1 MESRMGG
8 AMVTKE
14 QIFSNDFQVCLKIY
28 EFNQRNEKIW
38 FNKLVK
44 EMNGTPTQS
53 TISKSLDKLFDRGMI
68 DGEWEKVNGCWTRTL
83 KVTGEFT
90 GFVKGLYNVVKELE
104 D

>member
-1 MESRMGG
+1 MGG